1 MATSDDSGMMG
12 VALIGVAVV
21 VVVALLQRAGGGA
34 QAMVP
39 TGGPVMSP
47 AAALQQQTGQAT
59 AAFQGE
65 SSTTGQSAA
74 TDSGGGGGGAA
85 SRPGTIV
92 QEGVE
97 VVPNSVA
104 GITNPADVVA
114 PIARSMESGREPYRE
129 RSPGD
134 PGQIV

>member
-97 VVPNSVA
+97 VVPNSF
-104 GITNPADVVA
+104 GNSNPADTVA
-114 PIARSMESGREPYRE
+114 AIAGSIKSGREPYRE
-129 RSPGD
+129 RSPGAA
-134 PGQIV
+134 GQIV

>member
-1 MATSDDSGMMG
+1 MASDSG
-12 VALIGVAVV
+12 LIGVALVGAVVV

-34 QAMVP
+34 QAVMP
-39 TGGPVMSP
+39 TGLRGPVMSP
-47 AAALQQQTGQAT
+47 GEALQRQTGQTT
-59 AAFQGE
+59 ASVHGE
-65 SSTTGQSAA
+65 SSTAGQSAA
-74 TDSGGGGGGAA
+74 TDSGGGGGGG
-85 SRPGTIV
+85 PETIV